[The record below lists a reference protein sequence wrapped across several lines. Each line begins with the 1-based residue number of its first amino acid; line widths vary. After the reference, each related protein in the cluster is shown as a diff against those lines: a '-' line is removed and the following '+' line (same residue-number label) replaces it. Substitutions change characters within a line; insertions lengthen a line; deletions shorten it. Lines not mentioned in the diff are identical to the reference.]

1 MYVSSLSSYTISYPT
16 GGGCENLGWS
26 SLIDSLIASL
36 HIIGEVLYMC
46 VLLNL
51 QEIFT
56 SCSFSQ
62 LLFVQIQ
69 LLYIQYNVQ
78 LAAWY
83 IIKVLCILQ
92 TVLY

>member
-1 MYVSSLSSYTISYPT
+1 
-16 GGGCENLGWS
+16 
-26 SLIDSLIASL
+26 
-36 HIIGEVLYMC
+36 MC